1 VEHRT
6 EEEQV
11 AALKQWWK
19 DNGNSLIIGVGLAL
33 AVVFGWKMYQQ
44 DVENTKN
51 EASMLYQQ
59 LLEVAI
65 GENISEESASTA
77 DFIANKLKDEFEG
90 SEYARYSALFLA
102 KSAVSKNDLDAAEAE
117 LRWVLNTNA
126 ESSLSKLVKGR
137 LARVLDAQGKK
148 EDALALLD
156 DKNAGEY
163 AAMYLEI
170 IGDIHNRAGD
180 IESAKSA
187 YTEAYKAMKES
198 GAQRPMLTLKM
209 ADLGISEEGA

>member
-1 VEHRT
+1 MEHRT

-44 DVENTKN
+44 NVENTKN
-51 EASMLYQQ
+51 EASVLYTQ
-59 LLEVAI
+59 LLEVAL
-65 GENISEESASTA
+65 GDTVTEESASTA
-77 DFIANKLKDEFEG
+77 DFIANKLKNEFES

-102 KSAVSKNDLDAAEAE
+102 KSAVNKNDLDTAEAE
-117 LRWVLNTNA
+117 LRWVLNKDVD
-126 ESSLSKLVKGR
+126 SSLNKLVKGR

-148 EDALALLD
+148 DDALALLD
-156 DKNAGEY
+156 DKNAGEF
-163 AAMYLEI
+163 AAMYFEI
-170 IGDIHNRAGD
+170 TGDIHNRAGD
-180 IESAKSA
+180 IESAKTA
-187 YTEAYKAMKES
+187 YTAAYKAMKES

>member
-1 VEHRT
+1 MEHRT

-19 DNGNSLIIGVGLAL
+19 DNGNSLIIGIGLAL

-51 EASMLYQQ
+51 EASTLYQQ

-65 GENISEESASTA
+65 GENVSEESASTA
-77 DFIANKLKDEFEG
+77 DFIANKLKSEFES

-102 KSAVSKNDLDAAEAE
+102 KSAVSKNDLDTAEAE
-117 LRWVLNTNA
+117 LRWILKSDKD
-126 ESSLSKLVKGR
+126 SSLNKLVKGR
-137 LARVLDAQGKK
+137 LARVLDALGKK
-148 EDALALLD
+148 DEALALLD

-170 IGDIHNRAGD
+170 KGDIFNRAGD
-180 IESAKSA
+180 IEAAKSA
-187 YTEAYKAMKES
+187 YIAAYKAMKDS

>member
-33 AVVFGWKMYQQ
+33 ALVFGWKMYQQ

-59 LLEVAI
+59 LLEVSI
-65 GENISEESASTA
+65 GESVTDESASTA
-77 DFIANKLKDEFEG
+77 DFIAKKLKNEFES

-102 KSAVSKNDLDAAEAE
+102 KSAVSKNDLETAEAE

-126 ESSLSKLVKGR
+126 ESSLNKLVKGR

-148 EDALALLD
+148 DEALALLD
-156 DKNAGEY
+156 ETKAGEY
-163 AAMYLEI
+163 AVMYLEI
-170 IGDIHNRAGD
+170 AGDIHNRAGD

-187 YTEAYKAMKES
+187 YTEAYKAMKAS
-198 GAQRPMLTLKM
+198 GSQRPMLTLKM